1 MVRSVLKPHATLF
14 AAILRICDPALTI
27 LVGFV
32 AYRAYLGSFDPPEH
46 YLLFMA
52 AGALAVS
59 AVFPLFDLYEP
70 QRGAGLAEELRRIT
84 FAWML
89 LAAVTGFTIFA
100 TKTGDGYS
108 RVWVSAWLAGGF
120 ALTAALRL
128 SVRLGLR
135 GLRLRGLNQRHVAI
149 VGAGTLGRT
158 IASRLAHAPWAGFTI
173 AAFYDDDPAR
183 TGESI
188 GERPVR
194 AVDASLESDVATG
207 AIDQVWIALP
217 LRAEA
222 RIREILTMLREH
234 AVEIRFVPDIYGF
247 HLLNHSV
254 TEVAGLPVISLTETP
269 MSGVNRI
276 VKAAEDYALAT
287 LLLVVASPF
296 MAAIA
301 IGVKLSSPGP
311 VFYRQER
318 VTWNGERFTM
328 LKFRTMPVDAEAAS
342 GPVWSRHGERRA
354 TPFGAL
360 LRRTSLDE
368 LPQILNVLQGQMSL
382 VGPRPER
389 PEFVERFRQQIPG
402 YMQKHLV
409 KAGITGWAQVNDLR
423 GDSDLALRIQ
433 YDLYYIDNWSLWFD
447 LRILVL
453 TLWHILKSR
462 NAL

>member
-14 AAILRICDPALTI
+14 AAILRVCDPTLTVV
-27 LVGFV
+27 VGLV
-32 AYRAYLGSFDPPEH
+32 AYRVYLGSFAPPEH
-46 YLLFMA
+46 YLLFLA
-52 AGALAVS
+52 VGALAIA
-59 AVFPLFDLYEP
+59 AVFPLFKLYDP
-70 QRGAGLAEELRRIT
+70 QRGAGLADELRRLLV
-84 FAWML
+84 AWLL
-89 LAAVTGFTIFA
+89 LAALTGGTIFA

-120 ALTAALRL
+120 AVTAALRL

-135 GLRLRGLNQRHVAI
+135 SLRIHGRNQRHVAI
-149 VGAGTLGRT
+149 VGAGTFGRT
-158 IASRLAHAPWAGFTI
+158 VATRLAQSPWTGFNVQG
-173 AAFYDDDPAR
+173 FYDDDPAKVGD
-183 TGESI
+183 TVAD
-188 GERPVR
+188 RPVF
-194 AVDASLESDVATG
+194 SLDDRLPADVAAG
-207 AIDQVWIALP
+207 NIDQVWIALP
-217 LRAEA
+217 LRAET

-234 AVEIRFVPDIYGF
+234 AVEIRFVPDIYSF

-269 MSGVNRI
+269 MSGVNRL
-276 VKAAEDYALAT
+276 VKAVEDYVLVT
-287 LLLVVASPF
+287 LLLLL
-296 MAAIA
+296 AAPAMLLIA
-301 IGVKLSSPGP
+301 IGVKLSSKGP

-318 VTWNGERFTM
+318 VTWNGERFVM
-328 LKFRTMPVDAEAAS
+328 LKFRTMPVDVEATS
-342 GPVWSRHGERRA
+342 GPVWTRRGERRA

-368 LPQILNVLQGQMSL
+368 LPQFLNVLHGEMSL

-389 PEFVERFRQQIPG
+389 PEFVERFRQEIPG

-423 GDSDLALRIQ
+423 GDSDLAQRIQ

-453 TLWHILKSR
+453 TLWHILKSH
-462 NAL
+462 NAR